1 MADDER
7 VDTFMPLFVRDFL
20 TSTIGW
26 TAEEVGHYMRL
37 LMLQWDRGSLPGE
50 LQALERL
57 SPGVG
62 GVWALLEA
70 KFPADDDGQRRN
82 RRLEEHRERSV
93 EFKRRRVESAR
104 RAAEARH
111 GRHSDASRMRDAEQ
125 PHASRMRHACV
136 SPASA
141 VRQPCHPSPSPSPS
155 PYEEEKTNT
164 SCSSP
169 PSDPPRRRKRSA
181 AAPAGGIA
189 WDASGGW
196 QGITDD
202 DRQAWRQAY
211 PAADLAVE
219 LAKATEWLRAHPA
232 KAHRS
237 NWRRFLAGWLTRCQ
251 DRGGTHREP
260 FGATAAVRIPRP
272 EFGGKPMTDDEF
284 ARARKSEAQ
293 QRRFAEE
300 RRQAAQERA
309 AAGQA
314 AAAAAPVPRV
324 ELRGVADD
332 FDHEAARRAAMEAL
346 SKEAP

>member
-1 MADDER
+1 MADDR
-7 VDTFMPLFVRDFL
+7 VDIFMPLFVRDFL
-20 TSTIGW
+20 ASTIGW

-62 GVWALLEA
+62 GVWCLLEA

-111 GRHSDASRMRDAEQ
+111 SRHSD
-125 PHASRMRHACV
+125 ASRMRHACV

-181 AAPAGGIA
+181 AASAGRIV

-196 QGITDD
+196 HGITDA
-202 DRQAWRQAY
+202 DREAWRVAY
-211 PAADLAVE
+211 PAADLRVE
-219 LAKATEWLRAHPA
+219 LAKAHEWLRANPA
-232 KAHRS
+232 QARRS
-237 NWRRFLAGWLTRCQ
+237 NWRRFVTGWLTRCQ

-260 FGATAAVRIPRP
+260 RGPVPP
-272 EFGGKPMTDDEF
+272 GP
-284 ARARKSEAQ
+284 
-293 QRRFAEE
+293 
-300 RRQAAQERA
+300 
-309 AAGQA
+309 
-314 AAAAAPVPRV
+314 APVPQERRRYY
-324 ELRGVADD
+324 RGDADCSMTDNDYAAWRRDRQSGGTMSQVAGS
-332 FDHEAARRAAMEAL
+332 L
-346 SKEAP
+346 TVKEE